1 MDSRWCADYDD
12 DEYGETPWTDEAG
25 DSKALVK
32 LDGAPFQFFAKHRQ
46 KWADENMS
54 YIYPGPIQYFG
65 PTEVCD
71 QPTKT
76 LQLEKGL

>member
-12 DEYGETPWTDEAG
+12 DEYGETPWKMKPW
-25 DSKALVK
+25 SKSIGETGWCTFPILC
-32 LDGAPFQFFAKHRQ
+32 KHRQ

-76 LQLEKGL
+76 LQLEQGL